1 MLFVVSI
8 LRVHKSQIV
17 IFIAH
22 CFDSPL
28 CFPPSVCSVFT
39 GHLQR
44 QELEQ
49 QRAETNEQT
58 RLLRER
64 LEHERRQGVWTLR
77 GCQHLG
83 LVERM
88 CYSWFDDGMQL
99 YSYVRFHKQI
109 KPRNLGNWSNFTIF
123 FSNGLKPPTRF
134 SSAKRCHEQSAG
146 SLIYTKLIENKG
158 NRLKKWSNNLGWWIT
173 LPESNIF
180 ALKINGWKLSF
191 VLGWPIFRV
200 ELLVLGSVMILIWF

>member
-1 MLFVVSI
+1 MLFIVSI

-22 CFDSPL
+22 CFNSPL
-28 CFPPSVCSVFT
+28 CFLPSVCSVFM
-39 GHLQR
+39 GHLHR

-83 LVERM
+83 VVERM

-99 YSYVRFHKQI
+99 YSYNYVRFHKKI
-109 KPRNLGNWSNFTIF
+109 KPRNLGNWCNFTNLF
-123 FSNGLKPPTRF
+123 FKWVETTNQILLCKTMSRAKCRF
-134 SSAKRCHEQSAG
+134 PHLYNVDRK
-146 SLIYTKLIENKG
+146 
-158 NRLKKWSNNLGWWIT
+158 
-173 LPESNIF
+173 
-180 ALKINGWKLSF
+180 
-191 VLGWPIFRV
+191 
-200 ELLVLGSVMILIWF
+200 